1 MNKRLK
7 ALSCALVAIFALTI
21 AVDSPKI
28 GPFGVDAVSAAT
40 GVTTTPTKT
49 PTKTP
54 SWTPSKTSTSTTSY
68 TTLSDTTKFT
78 RLLKLGSVGDD
89 VKLLQIRLSSYGY
102 TLVYDGSYGNAT
114 FLAVKDFQS
123 KHGFVANGI
132 ASLITLERLTPKV
145 IVKTVP
151 TTTVKLG
158 STGGDVK
165 LVQSKLTS
173 YGYKLYAD
181 GIFGNVTLVAVK
193 NFQSKH
199 SLIADGIVGP
209 LTIAKLFVKV
219 VVTPVKPVTPPVK
232 PPVVVVPPVVDVV
245 TAASLVSDIA
255 VFEKSIGKDGKWIIT
270 TTKDLTSTKDLVLE
284 GEFKNGKKDAVT
296 GADLIQRKIGLY
308 TQATID
314 GKKVVTARFTLTAPK
329 LTIASPKASLE
340 HGTFKGDLYV
350 TTADFK
356 LIDQTVI
363 GNVYVSGTNFTMSS
377 ASKVQGNVYFTTN
390 GCKDTFKLLDT
401 STVTGTQGL
410 EVVDAVTTASV
421 VKDEAAFIKAISK
434 DGVWIPCLLNDL
446 TTTKELVLDGRMLN
460 GKKDAVTGVALYQ
473 RKIALY
479 TQSKQD
485 GKNTVTNRFTL
496 TAPKLTITSPE
507 ARIQGGTFKG
517 KLVVASR
524 NFLLQDATVVGDVYV
539 HSTEFKL
546 AGNSKIEGNV
556 YFDNLE
562 AQKTFIIEAGSSV
575 TGNKE
580 LSKTQETVDSVSSAS
595 LVNTVADFE
604 KAISKDGTWII
615 CPLNDLVS
623 TKDLVIEGERK
634 KLDTKLVPPAEV
646 VVTRKIGLY
655 WHDDDNYTTAKYTLT
670 APSLTIKTKATIQK
684 GTFIGDLYIAV
695 EGVTLK
701 ETKIIGNVY
710 FATQAIKDAFDK
722 SATSIDALSSI
733 SGVKAVKVK

>member
-40 GVTTTPTKT
+40 GEVATPVKT
-49 PTKTP
+49 PTK
-54 SWTPSKTSTSTTSY
+54 TPSKTSTSTTSY

-78 RLLKLGSVGDD
+78 RLIKSGSVGDD

-102 TLVYDGSYGNAT
+102 TLVYDGIYGNAT

-123 KHGFVANGI
+123 KHGFKADGI
-132 ASLITLERLTPKV
+132 ASLPTLERLTPKV

-151 TTTVKLG
+151 TSTVKLG

-181 GIFGNVTLVAVK
+181 GIFGNVTLAAVK

-199 SLIADGIVGP
+199 SLKADGIVGP
-209 LTIAKLFVKV
+209 LTIANLFVKV
-219 VVTPVKPVTPPVK
+219 VVTPPVKPVTPPVK

-245 TAASLVSDIA
+245 TAASLVDTAA
-255 VFEKSIGKDGKWIIT
+255 VFEKSIGKDGKWIIA
-270 TTKDLTSTKDLVLE
+270 TTKDIVSTKDLLLE
-284 GEFKNGKKDAVT
+284 GEFKNGKIDAVT
-296 GADLIQRKIGLY
+296 GLETIQRKIGLY
-308 TQATID
+308 TQD
-314 GKKVVTARFTLTAPK
+314 DKHVVTARFTLTAPK

-356 LIDQTVI
+356 LIDQTVV
-363 GNVYVSGTNFTMSS
+363 GNVYVSGTNFTMSKE
-377 ASKVQGNVYFTTN
+377 SKVQGNVYFTTT

-401 STVTGTQGL
+401 SSVTGTKGL

-421 VKDEAAFIKAISK
+421 VKDEAAFVKAISK
-434 DGVWIPCLLNDL
+434 DGAWIPCLLNDL

-479 TQSKQD
+479 TQAKQD
-485 GKNTVTNRFTL
+485 GKNAVTNRFTL

-546 AGNSKIEGNV
+546 AGNAKIEGNV

-655 WHDDDNYTTAKYTLT
+655 WHDDDQYTTAKYTLT